1 MPLRHDARSLPPAP
15 ACPGEARPSA
25 HLPPPMATPA
35 DHRVDAAATAAPPAP
50 ARDRAALLMMVA
62 GAALISTTGVLV
74 RYAQVPATVSAFW
87 RMAFGGVALVLVLL
101 LLRGWQPTR
110 RRDWLWMLAPAL
122 AFALDLWVWHRSILV
137 VGPGLAT
144 LLANFQVF
152 FMALAGVLFY
162 RERLGPRFL
171 AGLVLAF
178 IGTWLL
184 VGVDWRAFD
193 AAYRHGVLLGLL
205 TGVCYAAYMLSFR
218 HAQRGGRS
226 SLPSAQLLAIS
237 SLLCALMLAG
247 AAAAEGASFA
257 IPDARSLAALVG
269 LGVVGQC
276 LGWVLI
282 ARAMPRLPASAVGL
296 LLLLQPTLAFVQDVV
311 LFDRATSALDWLGV
325 LLALVGIFIGTVRLA
340 ARPDPVLT
348 VTETAPK

>member
-1 MPLRHDARSLPPAP
+1 MPLRHDARSTLQAP
-15 ACPGEARPSA
+15 DKGCRGVTASTVASFR
-25 HLPPPMATPA
+25 PPMP
-35 DHRVDAAATAAPPAP
+35 VAATRPIEAPAPPAP
-50 ARDRAALLMMVA
+50 AGDRAALLMMVA

-74 RYAQVPATVSAFW
+74 RYADVPATVSAFW

-101 LLRGWQPTR
+101 VLRQWQRSR
-110 RRDWLWMLAPAL
+110 RSDWLWMLAPAL
-122 AFALDLWVWHRSILV
+122 AFALDLWVWHRSILA

-171 AGLVLAF
+171 AGLALAF
-178 IGTWLL
+178 VGTWLL
-184 VGVDWRAFD
+184 VGVDWSALD
-193 AAYRHGVLLGLL
+193 AGYRRGVLLGLL
-205 TGVCYAAYMLSFR
+205 TGLCYAAYMLSFR

-226 SLPSAQLLAIS
+226 ALPSAQLLAIS
-237 SLLCALMLAG
+237 SLLCAAMLAG
-247 AAAAEGASFA
+247 FTVAEGASFA
-257 IPDARSLAALVG
+257 IPDGRSLAALVG

-296 LLLLQPTLAFVQDVV
+296 LLLLQPTLAFVQDVA

-325 LLALVGIFIGTVRLA
+325 ALALVGIFIGTVRLA
-340 ARPDPVLT
+340 ARPDPLLT
-348 VTETAPK
+348 TPQATRP